1 MINKNI
7 VFFGGDKRQLF
18 AASALSE
25 VYREVRLLGFDMLIS
40 EGRLIIDNDVG
51 CLGNADLV
59 VMPIVGVKNGTVQT
73 LFSDKEY
80 KLNGETLPL
89 LKDKLIA
96 AGKGESFESF
106 GLRVYD
112 LLKREDFT
120 LKNAYLTAE
129 GAVSVA
135 MDSYEGSIANAKILV
150 IGYGRIGKY
159 LSRML
164 RALGASVTVS
174 SRSEIKRAEIYCD
187 GNRAVS
193 TSELL
198 SISDYDIVFNTADA
212 VILDEKLLE
221 NSDSLTLIIDLASG
235 KGGTDFAAAEKLGFC
250 AVHALGLPGK
260 CSPKTAGEII
270 ADTILTIPEEEYAW
284 QRRI

>member
-73 LFSDKEY
+73 LFSDNEY
-80 KLNGETLPL
+80 KLDGETLPL

-112 LLKREDFT
+112 LLRREDFT

-174 SRSEIKRAEIYCD
+174 SRSSKGTEPSGSRSGVTDRSVFRAQ
-187 GNRAVS
+187 
-193 TSELL
+193 ELF
-198 SISDYDIVFNTADA
+198 SRSRQVFMAMRISHVF
-212 VILDEKLLE
+212 
-221 NSDSLTLIIDLASG
+221 SSCLIDCLRP
-235 KGGTDFAAAEKLGFC
+235 FP
-250 AVHALGLPGK
+250 V
-260 CSPKTAGEII
+260 
-270 ADTILTIPEEEYAW
+270 
-284 QRRI
+284 

>member
-80 KLNGETLPL
+80 KLDGETLPL

-112 LLKREDFT
+112 LLRREDFT

-129 GAVSVA
+129 G
-135 MDSYEGSIANAKILV
+135 
-150 IGYGRIGKY
+150 
-159 LSRML
+159 SRML